1 MKCTK
6 QIPAILL
13 GVLFVAFGLAYFFD
27 LMPKP
32 EGLNANEISFM
43 TLFASTGYLKFV
55 KVLEVV
61 VGFLLLVPK
70 TRALGLI
77 LIAPI
82 IVGIAAYEFFIHGGP
97 GIGLALLI
105 LNAFGIFLNREK
117 YMSIIN

>member
-1 MKCTK
+1 MKYTK
-6 QIPAILL
+6 HIPAILL
-13 GVLFVAFGLAYFFD
+13 GLLFVAFGLAYFFD

-32 EGLNANEISFM
+32 EGLNSNEISFM

-61 VGFLLLVPK
+61 IGILLLVPK

-77 LIAPI
+77 LIAPVV
-82 IVGIAAYEFFIHGGP
+82 VGIAAYELFIHGGV

-105 LNAFGIFLNREK
+105 LNAFGIYLNREK
-117 YMSIIN
+117 YMSIIR

>member
-1 MKCTK
+1 MKYTK
-6 QIPAILL
+6 HIPAILL